1 MTELLKLDRVSRQ
14 LSGFALQ
21 EISFGLE
28 PGYIM
33 GLIGPNGSGKTTT
46 IKLIMN
52 MFQRNSGSIWVNGL
66 DNLQDEMNVKQCIGY
81 VSDENIFAEDWTADN
96 VGKGL
101 SIYFNT
107 FDLSTYRSY
116 LKRFELPRRKK
127 IKTFSRGMKT
137 RLMLAAALSRQTKL
151 LVLDEPTSGLDP
163 VVRTELL
170 NILQE
175 YIADGAHSVLFSTHI
190 TTDLE
195 KVADYITFICKGRQM
210 FTQNKDELMEA
221 YQIIRGA
228 PEDLDTVLR
237 HSLIGLRENH
247 MGFEALAKIEALPAC
262 LPAGL
267 IRERPTLDDIV
278 VYHTMGV
285 AQ

>member
-1 MTELLKLDRVSRQ
+1 MTELLRLDRVSRR

-52 MFQRNSGSIWVNGL
+52 MFQRDLGSIVVNGM
-66 DNLQDEMNVKQCIGY
+66 DNLQEEANVKQCIGY
-81 VSDENIFAEDWTADN
+81 VSDENIFSEDWTADD

-101 SIYFNT
+101 AIYFNT
-107 FDLSTYRSY
+107 FEPSAYHSY
-116 LKRFELPRRKK
+116 LERFELPRRKK

-137 RLMLAAALSRQTKL
+137 RLMLAAVLSRQTKL

-163 VVRTELL
+163 VVRAELL
-170 NILQE
+170 DILQD
-175 YIADGAHSVLFSTHI
+175 YIADGLHSVLFSTHI

-195 KVADYITFICKGRQM
+195 KVADYITFIFHGKQL
-210 FTQNKDELMEA
+210 FTQNKDDLMEA

-228 PEDLDTVLR
+228 PEDLNTELR
-237 HSLIGLRENH
+237 HALIGMRENR
-247 MGFEALAKIEALPAC
+247 MGFEALVKTDALPAR
-262 LPAGL
+262 LPTGL
-267 IRERPTLDDIV
+267 VRERPTLDDIV
-278 VYHTMGV
+278 VYHTTGV